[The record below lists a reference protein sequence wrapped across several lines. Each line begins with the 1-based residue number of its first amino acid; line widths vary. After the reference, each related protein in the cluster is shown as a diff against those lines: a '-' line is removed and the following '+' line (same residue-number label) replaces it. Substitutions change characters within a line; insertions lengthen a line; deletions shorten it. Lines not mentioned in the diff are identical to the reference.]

1 MDKNINLVTF
11 TIDGVKCKAEAGQNL
26 VDAAEEN
33 GVYIPTLCHLKGV
46 IPSGSCRIC
55 TIKNNG
61 RFMTACTSKVQE
73 NMVVEN
79 DIDEITEFR
88 KIIVETLFV
97 SGNHY
102 CPSCE
107 KSGKCTL
114 QALSYDYRIM
124 APRFPFV
131 FDNKEVDASSPK
143 IYLERNRCVL
153 CERCVRTIKN
163 EEGKSYFG
171 IDGRGYKAKIVLDP
185 DLAKNMTDQEA
196 QLAMN
201 NCPVGCILKKE
212 IGFKTPIGSRKYD
225 KMPIGSELQ
234 NKNI

>member
-1 MDKNINLVTF
+1 MNKKVSF
-11 TIDGVKCKAEAGQNL
+11 TIDGKKCIAEEGQYL

-55 TIKNNG
+55 TIKSNG
-61 RFMTACTSKVQE
+61 RFMTACTSRVRADLVIE
-73 NMVVEN
+73 NNIE
-79 DIDEITEFR
+79 EINEFR
-88 KIIVETLFV
+88 KIILESLFV

-107 KSGKCTL
+107 KSGKCIL
-114 QALSYDYRIM
+114 QALSYKYRIM

-131 FDNKEVDASSPK
+131 FIEKKIDATSPK

-163 EEGKSYFG
+163 KDNKNYFA
-171 IDGRGYKAKIVLDP
+171 IEGRGHEAKIVLDP
-185 DLAKNMTDQEA
+185 ELALNMTDEEA
-196 QLAMN
+196 LMAMN

-212 IGFKTPIGSRKYD
+212 IGFEEPIGNRKYD
-225 KMPIGSELQ
+225 TAEIGSELTIV
-234 NKNI
+234 KD